1 MSVVAEVAANL
12 FTVSVLIS
20 LVSGV
25 FVGVVIGALP
35 GLGATM
41 GVALLLPFT
50 FSLDIISAMVL
61 LIGCYCGAVYGG
73 SVTAILIGS
82 PGTAA
87 SAATVAD
94 GYSMSKKGLGGQA
107 LDISLKASIFG
118 ATISGVGL
126 LIGAPIVGR
135 LALEFS
141 SPEFVLLALGGL
153 IVVAGVEAS
162 AFLRGLAAAALGVLI
177 TTIGVDA
184 ISGAQRFT
192 FGNVNMMSGIDF
204 VPVIIGLFAFAE
216 ILRQV
221 LNKST
226 SIAADAV
233 DRGES
238 KVRKGRGFIR
248 RHWVNLLRSSGIG
261 YLLGIIPGIGP
272 TVSSYL
278 AYSRAKRKSDH
289 PEEFGSGSE
298 DGIVAAEAA
307 NNGTTGSTLIPLMT
321 LGIPGDSVTAILLGA
336 FLVQGLTPGPGLV
349 TDSPDIV
356 YSIIVGFLLVTL
368 VLLVVG
374 KLFLPLFSKVAF
386 VPKRYLMPTV
396 LLLCVIGTY
405 ALNNSMFDVLVMAVF
420 GVLGYL
426 LPRYGFP
433 VTPVLIGV
441 VLGGMIESEFRRSLI
456 LSGGSLDI
464 FVTRP
469 ISLVLLIAIVAF
481 VAWKVYRGLRFEQSA
496 RKVSASR
503 GK

>member
-1 MSVVAEVAANL
+1 
-12 FTVSVLIS
+12 
-20 LVSGV
+20 
-25 FVGVVIGALP
+25 
-35 GLGATM
+35 
-41 GVALLLPFT
+41 
-50 FSLDIISAMVL
+50 
-61 LIGCYCGAVYGG
+61 
-73 SVTAILIGS
+73 
-82 PGTAA
+82 
-87 SAATVAD
+87 
-94 GYSMSKKGLGGQA
+94 
-107 LDISLKASIFG
+107 
-118 ATISGVGL
+118 
-126 LIGAPIVGR
+126 
-135 LALEFS
+135 
-141 SPEFVLLALGGL
+141 
-153 IVVAGVEAS
+153 
-162 AFLRGLAAAALGVLI
+162 
-177 TTIGVDA
+177 
-184 ISGAQRFT
+184 
-192 FGNVNMMSGIDF
+192 
-204 VPVIIGLFAFAE
+204 
-216 ILRQV
+216 
-221 LNKST
+221 
-226 SIAADAV
+226 
-233 DRGES
+233 
-238 KVRKGRGFIR
+238 
-248 RHWVNLLRSSGIG
+248 
-261 YLLGIIPGIGP
+261 
-272 TVSSYL
+272 
-278 AYSRAKRKSDH
+278 H